1 METSSKLWAFIAYLF
16 GVIGFILVYLV
27 KRRDTF
33 AVYHAK
39 QSLMISVAAII
50 FTLIMVIPIIGWV
63 IAGLGFILLLVLW
76 FIGVYYAL
84 TGEQKPVPIIGK
96 YAEQL

>member
-50 FTLIMVIPIIGWV
+50 FTLIMVIPVIGWV

-76 FIGVYYAL
+76 LIGVYYAL
-84 TGEQKPVPIIGK
+84 TGKQEPVPIIGK